1 MNTIIPNFGY
11 FIGDRIAGSG
21 YPGSGEVLGENLAI
35 LRKQNFR
42 AILSLLESPLDQA
55 MTREFGFECLH
66 LPIQDFTAPTVDQ
79 VARSIEFLRKNSEEG
94 FKVLVHCLGG
104 YGRTGTILACYL
116 VSEGTPPEEAIATV
130 RKLRPG
136 SIEVPSQE
144 QAVRDYERHLRET
157 AASPGSRK
165 EA

>member
-21 YPGSGEVLGENLAI
+21 HPGFGEVLGENLAI
-35 LRKQNFR
+35 LRRQNFR
-42 AILSLLESPLDQA
+42 AILSLLESPLDEA

-66 LPIQDFTAPTVDQ
+66 VPIQDFTAPTVDQ
-79 VARSIEFLRKNSEEG
+79 AAQAVEFLTKHTGGG

-144 QAVRDYERHLRET
+144 QAVRDYERRLRET
-157 AASPGSRK
+157 PASPGRGK